1 MTDARTLTVDEIEA
15 LALKALVGAGTSEA
29 NASPLARAVA
39 AAERDGIASHG
50 LAYVPTYCQHV
61 QCGKVDGTAEPWLER
76 PKPGSVVVDAKTG
89 FAHPAIALGFNALI
103 EAARENGVAG
113 LGVRNSY
120 NCGVLGYHTEQLA
133 AAGLVG
139 IGFTNAPASISP
151 VGGRT
156 PVVGTNPISLAVP
169 DDAGGAAILIDQ
181 SASVV
186 AKSEIMKHAR
196 EDKAIPEGWALGP
209 DGEPT
214 TDPAVALKGS
224 MAPTGGYK
232 GVGVALIVETMA
244 AALSG
249 ATLGIHA
256 SPFSGT
262 EGGPPK
268 TGQFFLAIDPSPF
281 SGGAFDERVSDLVA
295 AVTDQPGVHLQGQG
309 RKAARQKA
317 DQYGVIVAA
326 KTLDAVEAYLSA

>member
-1 MTDARTLTVDEIEA
+1 MADTRRMTVAEIEA
-15 LALKALVGAGTSEA
+15 LALKALVAAGTAEA
-29 NASPLARAVA
+29 NAAPLARAVA

-61 QCGKVDGTAEPWLER
+61 QCGKVDGAAEPTLDR
-76 PKPGSVVVDAKTG
+76 PKPAGLVVDAKTG
-89 FAHPAIALGFNALI
+89 FAHPAIALGFEALI
-103 EAARENGVAG
+103 ETARAQGVAG
-113 LGVRNSY
+113 LAVRNSY

-169 DDAGGAAILIDQ
+169 DGAGGAAILIDQ

-186 AKSEIMKHAR
+186 AKSEIMKRAR
-196 EDKAIPEGWALGP
+196 EERPIPEGWALGP
-209 DGEPT
+209 DGQPT
-214 TDPAVALKGS
+214 TDPAIGLKGS

-232 GVGVALIVETMA
+232 GVGIALFVETMA

-262 EGGPPK
+262 QGGPPK
-268 TGQFFLAIDPSPF
+268 TGQFFLAIDPGAF
-281 SGGAFDERVSDLVA
+281 SGGAFDQRIGDLVA

-309 RKAARQKA
+309 RKAARQRA
-317 DQYGVIVAA
+317 DQDGVMVAT
-326 KTLDAVEAYLSA
+326 KTLDAVEAAL